1 MAWSSAIFNRS
12 RILSIFSFERV
23 GDKDIAR
30 SLYAFARGQNI
41 YLLHAFVKKTDK
53 TPAAAIKT
61 AHTRL
66 KEFK

>member
-1 MAWSSAIFNRS
+1 M
-12 RILSIFSFERV
+12 V
-23 GDKDIAR
+23 R

-41 YLLHAFVKKTDK
+41 YLLHAFVKKTEK

-61 AHTRL
+61 DHTRL

>member
-1 MAWSSAIFNRS
+1 M
-12 RILSIFSFERV
+12 
-23 GDKDIAR
+23 
-30 SLYAFARGQNI
+30 
-41 YLLHAFVKKTDK
+41 LHAFVKKTDK